1 MQEKENFFR
10 KASMLSPSYDVFFY
24 VTYAFVKP
32 SVTARVGTLRP
43 PGVTVY
49 SIPRYFFRGW
59 YNIYTVEPL

>member
-1 MQEKENFFR
+1 MQEKEQPFR

-32 SVTARVGTLRP
+32 TVTARAGTLRP

-49 SIPRYFFRGW
+49 SIPIYFFRG
-59 YNIYTVEPL
+59 

>member
-1 MQEKENFFR
+1 MQEKEQPFR

-32 SVTARVGTLRP
+32 TVTARAGTLRP

-49 SIPRYFFRGW
+49 SIPRYFFRG
-59 YNIYTVEPL
+59 

>member
-1 MQEKENFFR
+1 MQEKEQPFR

-32 SVTARVGTLRP
+32 TVTARADTLRP

-49 SIPRYFFRGW
+49 SIPIYFFRG
-59 YNIYTVEPL
+59 